1 MNKEELA
8 LFFWSRITELNTV
21 MPAQVV
27 AVNADSVDVRP
38 TIARVFAEEIIDPPI
53 VQQVP
58 LIWPCGGGTNFT
70 WPINV
75 GDYVLLLCSQRN
87 IERWLGGEDFKPPPD
102 SSLLE
107 LTDAFAIAG
116 INPEASFLPVP
127 EKPTLN
133 GDFLINGNVEI
144 AGSLNVTDNTTLQ
157 SDCEVVGKTTLTDA
171 VDCGATLDVTGIT
184 TIQAMLNAL
193 GGITTPAV
201 TTGGLAFSGGG
212 GFDGEIGGDI
222 KTTGDVVAGTVSLKT
237 HIHPTT
243 KEGAPTGPPQ

>member
-70 WPINV
+70 WPINE

-144 AGSLNVTDNTTLQ
+144 DGSLHVKSETILDDSLLVE
-157 SDCEVVGKTTLTDA
+157 SDISCNSTVDIAESLSVSGIASFDA
-171 VDCGATLDVTGIT
+171 MVMA
-184 TIQAMLNAL
+184 NA
-193 GGITTPAV
+193 GITTPNII
-201 TTGGLAFSGGG
+201 TGGLAFSGGG
-212 GFDGEIGGDI
+212 GVDGEIGGDL
-222 KTTGDVVAGTVSLKT
+222 KASGDVIAGGVSLKT
-237 HIHPTT
+237 HVHPTS